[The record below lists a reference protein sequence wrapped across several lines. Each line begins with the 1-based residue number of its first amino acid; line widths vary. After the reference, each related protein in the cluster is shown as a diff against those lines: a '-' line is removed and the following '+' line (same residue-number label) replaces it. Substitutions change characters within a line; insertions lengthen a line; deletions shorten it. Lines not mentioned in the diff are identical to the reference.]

1 MPTNQPAAAER
12 ADRCGS
18 AEGAGRPDQD
28 DRLQGECDPLHS
40 TPPGSASR
48 EAGAA
53 LRMRTR
59 VAKATPARTNS
70 IRIQSDLESNFLV
83 SVRNFEPYSTVHPLN
98 ARLLLSN
105 ALLHYCRARTQD
117 SAITLIIADSNNDLS
132 YYCTFCSYASLI
144 FTNFIHSLVLWYSLW
159 YSGFTPVFSLSH
171 IVDFQLLTVHRYS
184 LSEVQTLNFGV

>member
-1 MPTNQPAAAER
+1 MESTRLPVSCVFSYTSAACLHSRDRTTETGKFSVSRNFRKEIFTSEKNFCWKTEKSALFSNFEIKLLIVLIVPMPTNQPAAAER

-83 SVRNFEPYSTVHPLN
+83 SVRNFEPYFTVHPLN
-98 ARLLLSN
+98 ARLLL
-105 ALLHYCRARTQD
+105 TKE
-117 SAITLIIADSNNDLS
+117 
-132 YYCTFCSYASLI
+132 TFL
-144 FTNFIHSLVLWYSLW
+144 
-159 YSGFTPVFSLSH
+159 
-171 IVDFQLLTVHRYS
+171 
-184 LSEVQTLNFGV
+184 